1 MDRVIHEIKR
11 SLSSLALS
19 IMFLWN
25 ESHYNTAMDRRGQVS
40 AELLIVIAIMAALA
54 LLLAQQLTGS
64 AKDLNKT
71 YSSKISDINKLVNSI

>member
-1 MDRVIHEIKR
+1 
-11 SLSSLALS
+11 
-19 IMFLWN
+19 
-25 ESHYNTAMDRRGQVS
+25 MDRRGQVS

-71 YSSKISDINKLVNSI
+71 YSRKISDINKLVNSI